1 MKNHSVEV
9 SFNEAE
15 TPKTVVE
22 LKISPYGPSC
32 KETYAELS
40 TKYADLAKDVGADK
54 VKVFGDLRIKLNK
67 DAGETAAKFAAH
79 YNSVY
84 ELIKKMD
91 AEALKSFQNVKFHA
105 EGNILVVGIVAF
117 IPARAC
123 EEYNVKKIPT
133 EIAKL
138 LSETNQH
145 ATTRVELGASVHDI
159 MYSESSLIE
168 QLYKGIKVSQKIS
181 LIQNIKKII
190 SNELK
195 KEDAKNKEIMMCIL
209 PVLALELGANVT
221 LKFDD
226 IEELKEHPMMQTFLV
241 NFGQLI
247 ESAIGQETDDIL
259 ADRCDLSTY
268 SEEQKQDD

>member
-1 MKNHSVEV
+1 
-9 SFNEAE
+9 
-15 TPKTVVE
+15 
-22 LKISPYGPSC
+22 
-32 KETYAELS
+32 
-40 TKYADLAKDVGADK
+40 
-54 VKVFGDLRIKLNK
+54 
-67 DAGETAAKFAAH
+67 
-79 YNSVY
+79 
-84 ELIKKMD
+84 
-91 AEALKSFQNVKFHA
+91 
-105 EGNILVVGIVAF
+105 
-117 IPARAC
+117 
-123 EEYNVKKIPT
+123 
-133 EIAKL
+133 
-138 LSETNQH
+138 
-145 ATTRVELGASVHDI
+145 

-195 KEDAKNKEIMMCIL
+195 KEDAQNKEIMMCIL

-268 SEEQKQDD
+268 TEEQKQDDETKLEIKAMEMVHDGLDMANDLDDTVEFKAAWPQLAMVEGSVKSQGLGKAVGLGLMMGLYNTVLKPTYESRMREQEFEWSLQDRR